1 MSKPNVEDGLVV
13 EASELKNG
21 DTVRFPGDYWVEV
34 LRVMRSPDSV
44 EIMFGVDSGETIY
57 KNMMLE
63 QMVMRGFRGGE

>member
-13 EASELKNG
+13 EASELKTG
-21 DTVRFPGDYWVEV
+21 DAVRFPGDYWVKV

-57 KNMMLE
+57 KTMMLE